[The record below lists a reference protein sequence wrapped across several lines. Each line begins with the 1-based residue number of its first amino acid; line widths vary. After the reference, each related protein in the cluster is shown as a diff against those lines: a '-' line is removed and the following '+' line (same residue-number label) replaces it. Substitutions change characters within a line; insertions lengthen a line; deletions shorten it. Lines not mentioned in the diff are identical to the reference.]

1 MSVRLCCEAACGEC
15 LSAGCPWPW
24 FTAVSC
30 FSILLAWCWRLRLYP
45 SVLALSQSQACP
57 LSPGLRVG
65 AILGDFPPLQT
76 EERAPSLNRVAS
88 CPKDHHERMICFVS
102 CSLSSVMSL
111 HQPLRETVCCP
122 SPSGSGF
129 CYMME
134 AGPGPR
140 AWLLQHSCG
149 ASTRPAPCRR
159 LPLAPPFP

>member
-1 MSVRLCCEAACGEC
+1 M
-15 LSAGCPWPW
+15 
-24 FTAVSC
+24 SC
-30 FSILLAWCWRLRLYP
+30 FSILLAWCWRLRLYS

-57 LSPGLRVG
+57 LSPGLRFG

-88 CPKDHHERMICFVS
+88 CPKDHHERMMCFVS
-102 CSLSSVMSL
+102 CSLPSVMSL

-140 AWLLQHSCG
+140 AWLCNTAVVPPPDLRHAG
-149 ASTRPAPCRR
+149 GILW
-159 LPLAPPFP
+159 LPLFPEHPGEACPKRVSKS